1 MIIIIIYVLSMSE
14 KLFVPEQ
21 THRDIIPSQD
31 MHKAI
36 YIYRDRGRDGHKHQ
50 DIHIQLE
57 IKN

>member
-14 KLFVPEQ
+14 KLVVPEQ

-36 YIYRDRGRDGHKHQ
+36 YI
-50 DIHIQLE
+50 E
-57 IKN
+57 IEGEMDTNIRTYTYN